1 MKEERQMIETGGKG
15 TENSQDLMSS
25 MKVSRAVAKMA
36 IPSVISSLVT
46 VVYNMADTFFVGQ
59 TGDPLQVAAVSL
71 TNPIF
76 ILMMAFANMFGMGG
90 SAVLSMALGEKNE
103 KRAKNASSFVTWA
116 SLLVGV
122 AFAFVLVAGM
132 NPVLA
137 LFGAD
142 QQTYEF
148 AKGYT
153 LHIAWGAPFIIWS
166 AAASF
171 VVRAEGASREAMVG
185 SMIGTIA
192 NIVLDPI
199 FISVLDQGTAGAA
212 IATSIGNIL
221 ASIYYLWYFLKKSQV
236 LSISWRYFTCREG
249 ILTRVCSTGLP
260 TAIFSGLMSV
270 STIVLNQILV
280 VYGNAPVA
288 AIGIVFKANMF
299 ITFLQMGLANGVQ
312 PLLGY
317 NFGSGDVKRFREI
330 ESFTKRSC
338 LVVGVL
344 AAVLY
349 FLLREPIIRLFI
361 NDDQVVAYGVEML
374 VAYMVSGPVIGIL
387 FVNMNCMQ
395 SVGHALEASVLSVLR
410 QGVLL
415 IPLLYLLQAVFGLTG
430 VIFGQSLTDY
440 AAVILSIIIW
450 RSIRKNLK

>member
-249 ILTRVCSTGLP
+249 ILTRVCG
-260 TAIFSGLMSV
+260 
-270 STIVLNQILV
+270 VLF
-280 VYGNAPVA
+280 A
-288 AIGIVFKANMF
+288 
-299 ITFLQMGLANGVQ
+299 
-312 PLLGY
+312 
-317 NFGSGDVKRFREI
+317 
-330 ESFTKRSC
+330 RSC
-338 LVVGVL
+338 TPI
-344 AAVLY
+344 Y
-349 FLLREPIIRLFI
+349 LRRSGKAPI
-361 NDDQVVAYGVEML
+361 A
-374 VAYMVSGPVIGIL
+374 
-387 FVNMNCMQ
+387 FVR
-395 SVGHALEASVLSVLR
+395 G
-410 QGVLL
+410 
-415 IPLLYLLQAVFGLTG
+415 
-430 VIFGQSLTDY
+430 
-440 AAVILSIIIW
+440 
-450 RSIRKNLK
+450 

>member
-1 MKEERQMIETGGKG
+1 
-15 TENSQDLMSS
+15 
-25 MKVSRAVAKMA
+25 
-36 IPSVISSLVT
+36 
-46 VVYNMADTFFVGQ
+46 
-59 TGDPLQVAAVSL
+59 
-71 TNPIF
+71 
-76 ILMMAFANMFGMGG
+76 
-90 SAVLSMALGEKNE
+90 
-103 KRAKNASSFVTWA
+103 
-116 SLLVGV
+116 
-122 AFAFVLVAGM
+122 
-132 NPVLA
+132 
-137 LFGAD
+137 
-142 QQTYEF
+142 
-148 AKGYT
+148 
-153 LHIAWGAPFIIWS
+153 
-166 AAASF
+166 
-171 VVRAEGASREAMVG
+171 
-185 SMIGTIA
+185 MIGTIA

-344 AAVLY
+344 ATVLY